1 MYKKFNFFLTNNH
14 NNKIIYIFKIYIKKK
29 MSNAKVAVSKKAEHP
44 PYREMIS
51 AAIVNLKERNG
62 SSRQAIKKY
71 IYANYKVNNNADVL
85 IRNTIKNCV
94 EKGIFIQPKG
104 TSGPLKL
111 AKKPIEKKEKKPEIK
126 KEKKVEKKIEKKA
139 EKKVEKKVPDSKAK
153 VKVEKKNV
161 NPKNTVSKKTTAT
174 KKSSKEAST
183 AKKIAPKTSTM
194 KAKVAVKRKCGK
206 KC

>member
-71 IYANYKVNNNADVL
+71 IYANYKV
-85 IRNTIKNCV
+85 
-94 EKGIFIQPKG
+94 
-104 TSGPLKL
+104 
-111 AKKPIEKKEKKPEIK
+111 
-126 KEKKVEKKIEKKA
+126 
-139 EKKVEKKVPDSKAK
+139 
-153 VKVEKKNV
+153 
-161 NPKNTVSKKTTAT
+161 
-174 KKSSKEAST
+174 
-183 AKKIAPKTSTM
+183 M
-194 KAKVAVKRKCGK
+194 
-206 KC
+206 

>member
-1 MYKKFNFFLTNNH
+1 
-14 NNKIIYIFKIYIKKK
+14 

-126 KEKKVEKKIEKKA
+126 KEKKVEKKIEKRLKRKSKRKYQILRLKLKLKRKMLIQRTLSLKKLQLL
-139 EKKVEKKVPDSKAK
+139 KKVLKKLQQL
-153 VKVEKKNV
+153 
-161 NPKNTVSKKTTAT
+161 
-174 KKSSKEAST
+174 
-183 AKKIAPKTSTM
+183 
-194 KAKVAVKRKCGK
+194 KRLHQKLVQ
-206 KC
+206 